1 MVAMREMGSGGF
13 WIYPNFHGRMISFSS
28 LENKILQGV
37 NIYECLLHARYETLS
52 MQSVIYFH
60 NDPVQEESLP
70 FCILQMRKQK
80 QRNHIGGGKIS

>member
-1 MVAMREMGSGGF
+1 MSVYYMQDTKHF
-13 WIYPNFHGRMISFSS
+13 
-28 LENKILQGV
+28 
-37 NIYECLLHARYETLS
+37 S

-60 NDPVQEESLP
+60 SDPVQEESLP